1 MVTPG
6 KEIIPQE
13 THTLTLEGRRRLEI
27 TGVTEAQS
35 FDETAAVLETARG
48 TLIIR
53 GQELHVE
60 QLDLEAGRVRL
71 AGQVD
76 SLGYEEPTGS
86 GGGFLQRLF
95 R

>member
-6 KEIIPQE
+6 KEIAPPE
-13 THTLTLEGRRRLEI
+13 THTLTLEGRGRLEI

-35 FDETAAVLETARG
+35 FDETAAVLETAKG
-48 TLIIR
+48 TLIVR

-71 AGQVD
+71 VGRVD
-76 SLGYEEPTGS
+76 SLGYEESPGTGGS
-86 GGGFLQRLF
+86 FLQRLF